1 MHMAVLGGDRVEMN
15 LYQAIRIVSTC
26 CKCSVQHVLIF
37 FFPHRNR
44 GTQILP
50 LVDLF
55 ENVKNLAVLTFKL
68 PK

>member
-1 MHMAVLGGDRVEMN
+1 MD
-15 LYQAIRIVSTC
+15 LYQAIGIVSTC
-26 CKCSVQHVLIF
+26 CKCSVQHVLIIF
-37 FFPHRNR
+37 FLHRNR

-55 ENVKNLAVLTFKL
+55 EIVKKLAVLTFKL